1 MKRGKIIL
9 MVVVILRLVSRKGY
23 GQESPEEIL
32 LTAPLFFE
40 NRIPEELTE
49 ITELADEIV
58 YGKIG
63 VHVRFVPVLRLTGRD
78 TRRNK
83 EMLLLER
90 EGAVFDLL
98 HASMNGYE
106 FAEITELVAE
116 YGTDILELFK
126 KNGQD
131 LLEGNELRSIPSLG
145 DYVSGQGIAMRKDI
159 LEKYKISLD
168 SLQTYAD
175 FDQLFAW
182 LAPLEERMKM
192 ICSYST
198 KRGLLYRYTWNGFE
212 NTVFCVSEDDGEVAN
227 WYGTQ
232 DYRELVQLFRKWYE
246 QGYLYEY
253 SALQEIQ
260 AADLVR
266 SGILFS
272 YVCAYKPGIETEV
285 SNHCGRSMVVK
296 ELTKPM
302 ITNASLERGCWGIS
316 KECAY
321 PEKAMQLLNLLY
333 TDRDLINLLANGIE
347 GVHYKKCEDDTIVPA
362 GREGFFNDASWIL
375 PNQYMTDVRY
385 GDDARLWDMLDCYN
399 RSAVEA
405 PNLFFAFDDTAVKAE
420 NAAINKIAS
429 EYTYGL
435 ESGQLDPDIY
445 LPEML
450 GKMQEA
456 GETQVCLELSGQYQA
471 WRTEQKERNGGK
483 K

>member
-9 MVVVILRLVSRKGY
+9 MVVVILSLVSRKGY

-63 VHVRFVPVLRLTGRD
+63 VHVRFVPVLRLTGKD

-116 YGTDILELFK
+116 YGADILDLFK
-126 KNGQD
+126 ENGRD
-131 LLEGNELRSIPSLG
+131 LLERNELSSIPSLG

-159 LEKYKISLD
+159 LEKYDISLD

-175 FDQLFAW
+175 FDQLFAR
-182 LAPLEERMKM
+182 LAPLEDEMKM

-198 KRGLLYRYTWNGFE
+198 KRGLLYRFTWNGFD
-212 NTVFCVSEDDGEVAN
+212 NTVFCVSEDDGEVVN
-227 WYGTQ
+227 WYGTEN
-232 DYRELVQLFRKWYE
+232 YRELVQLFRKWYE

-253 SALQEIQ
+253 SALQDIQ
-260 AADLVR
+260 AAELVR
-266 SGILFS
+266 AGDLFS

-285 SNHCGRSMVVK
+285 SNHCGQSMVVK
-296 ELTKPM
+296 ELTKPV
-302 ITNASLERGCWGIS
+302 ITNASLARGCWGIS
-316 KECAY
+316 AECTY
-321 PEKAMQLLNLLY
+321 PERAMQLLNLLY

-347 GVHYKKCEDDTIVPA
+347 GIHYIKSDNDTIVPV
-362 GREGFFNDASWIL
+362 GREGFWGDASWIL
-375 PNQYMTDVRY
+375 PNQYMTDVRS
-385 GDDARLWDMLDCYN
+385 GDDARLWDMLDRYN
-399 RSAVEA
+399 RSATEA
-405 PNLFFAFDDTAVKAE
+405 PNLFFSFDDTGVEAE
-420 NAAINKIAS
+420 NEALNKIVS

-435 ESGQLDPDIY
+435 ETGQLDPDIY
-445 LPEML
+445 LLEML
-450 GKMQEA
+450 EKMKEA
-456 GETQVCLELSGQYQA
+456 GEEQVRLELSEQYQA
-471 WRTEQKERNGGK
+471 WRKEKRQGKEGK